1 VADSPVARARLPDR
15 LLRVTGQDPPEI
27 AASKARSMR
36 RLVLLTLACEAW
48 DALRFVPYS
57 SRPAAFGVVAA
68 AMTGLAVVGWG
79 GRFAHL
85 ALVVAG
91 VLLLGV
97 VVFVFPENANHQFL
111 ALVGITL
118 LLLAGEHEDPAAI
131 AALRWIA
138 GIGIFWAGVWK
149 VAYGYWFGAE
159 FLSWRISADPAFAAT
174 LGWLLP
180 APELERIV
188 ALGTDVGA
196 GPFRVDTPALI
207 AVSNAT
213 WVGELVLP
221 ALLLWPRTRA
231 VAVVATIAL
240 FVAIELAAREVFFGG
255 MMVGMVLLFTRADST
270 ARALPAIGLVYL
282 AWLLRYDIAGW
293 LA

>member
-1 VADSPVARARLPDR
+1 
-15 LLRVTGQDPPEI
+15 
-27 AASKARSMR
+27 
-36 RLVLLTLACEAW
+36 
-48 DALRFVPYS
+48 
-57 SRPAAFGVVAA
+57 
-68 AMTGLAVVGWG
+68 
-79 GRFAHL
+79 
-85 ALVVAG
+85 
-91 VLLLGV
+91 
-97 VVFVFPENANHQFL
+97 
-111 ALVGITL
+111 
-118 LLLAGEHEDPAAI
+118 
-131 AALRWIA
+131 
-138 GIGIFWAGVWK
+138 
-149 VAYGYWFGAE
+149 
-159 FLSWRISADPAFAAT
+159 
-174 LGWLLP
+174 
-180 APELERIV
+180 
-188 ALGTDVGA
+188 
-196 GPFRVDTPALI
+196 VDTPALI

>member
-111 ALVGITL
+111 ALVGANTRTL
-118 LLLAGEHEDPAAI
+118 RRSPRCAGS
-131 AALRWIA
+131 R
-138 GIGIFWAGVWK
+138 G
-149 VAYGYWFGAE
+149 
-159 FLSWRISADPAFAAT
+159 SASSGRVSGRSPTAT
-174 LGWLLP
+174 GS
-180 APELERIV
+180 APSSYPGGSRPI
-188 ALGTDVGA
+188 
-196 GPFRVDTPALI
+196 PP
-207 AVSNAT
+207 S
-213 WVGELVLP
+213 
-221 ALLLWPRTRA
+221 PRR
-231 VAVVATIAL
+231 
-240 FVAIELAAREVFFGG
+240 
-255 MMVGMVLLFTRADST
+255 
-270 ARALPAIGLVYL
+270 
-282 AWLLRYDIAGW
+282 
-293 LA
+293 